1 MTDTAVRGTVD
12 EVHGLVPVVIVLDVE
27 DGRVVAQRGVE
38 DDLLEIVLHFTGT
51 WDEILAALLPVLGD
65 ALATTWTPEHWWA
78 CAGGNHAAMG
88 RDGRAV
94 VVDSDEAGPFLAA
107 LAGDGTVAGVRVW

>member
-1 MTDTAVRGTVD
+1 MTDTTVRGTID
-12 EVHGLVPVVIVLDVE
+12 EVHGQTGVVIVLDVE

-65 ALATTWTPEHWWA
+65 ALETTWTPEHWWA
-78 CAGGNHAAMG
+78 CSGGDHAAMG

-94 VVDSDEAGPFLAA
+94 VVGTAAAAPFLAA
-107 LAGDGTVAGVRVW
+107 LAGDGIVAGVRVW